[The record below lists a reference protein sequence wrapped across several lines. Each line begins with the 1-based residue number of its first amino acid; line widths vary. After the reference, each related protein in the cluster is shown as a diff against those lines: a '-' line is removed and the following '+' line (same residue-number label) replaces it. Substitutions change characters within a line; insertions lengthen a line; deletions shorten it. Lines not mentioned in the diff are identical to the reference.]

1 MAGFERAVPGAQM
14 VRDGREVRI
23 DGDGMGE
30 GRGFEAYRPVQ
41 SESLETSGGSSAMIL
56 GATISIAAR
65 RLHVNRRETS
75 SVILYLT

>member
-1 MAGFERAVPGAQM
+1 MAGFERAIPGAHDDT
-14 VRDGREVRI
+14 DGREVRI
-23 DGDGMGE
+23 DGDRMGE
-30 GRGFEAYRPVQ
+30 GRGFEAYRPAH
-41 SESLETSGGSSAMIL
+41 SESLETSGESSAMVF